1 MASSD
6 NNFGTPVWESMSSSL
21 GTINN
26 IEMRW
31 NFRLSAGDQVAIS
44 GTFEVASVPAPAS
57 VAVLM
62 CMPAFRLR
70 RRR

>member
-1 MASSD
+1 MGFTSIFYGNGNKPYTASYEGS
-6 NNFGTPVWESMSSSL
+6 
-21 GTINN
+21 
-26 IEMRW
+26 
-31 NFRLSAGDQVAIS
+31 
-44 GTFEVASVPAPAS
+44 SVPAPAS